1 MSYLFFDT
9 ETTGFPVK
17 GAPWSDE
24 KQPHLVQIAAILYD
38 DKFNE
43 IANVSEIIYPEALI
57 LDKSNHG
64 LFQNQ
69 QQKYTV

>member
-24 KQPHLVQIAAILYD
+24 KQPHLVQIAAILFD
-38 DKFNE
+38 E
-43 IANVSEIIYPEALI
+43 
-57 LDKSNHG
+57 
-64 LFQNQ
+64 
-69 QQKYTV
+69 